1 VRQFILIRG
10 CPPLFLQGFRTELR
24 RLLIILLFCVFLGLL
39 FNHLTW
45 FLLAGLSIYTAWLF
59 RQMYRLNLWILRRN
73 DDAPPEADGI
83 WGEIFDNI
91 YQLQRHQQAETQNL
105 QAVIKR
111 IQEITTALKDGIII
125 LDWRGHLDFW
135 NPAAQRM
142 IGFRTKDQ
150 GLSIINFLRHPKFV
164 DYFDSGD
171 YSLPLDLPSPRSNT
185 KHLQIQITRFGQ
197 DERLIVIRDISQI
210 YHLEQMR
217 QDFVANV
224 SHELRTPLTV
234 INGYIETLADN
245 NSVSAW
251 DKPLAQMLQQG
262 KRMSLLINDL
272 LVLSK
277 LETTEPGHNQ
287 KLVDLQNLLISI
299 KNEAEA
305 LGNEKQQTIYLRC
318 DEPMQLLANEK
329 EIHSAFS
336 NLAINA
342 VKYTQEKGVIE
353 LRLWR
358 DTSHIYFSVSDNGP
372 GIDAK
377 HLPRLTERFYRVD
390 ASRNSATGG
399 TGLGLAIVKHV
410 LMRHDGEL
418 KISSDLG
425 RGSVFTCVF
434 NVPH

>member
-1 VRQFILIRG
+1 
-10 CPPLFLQGFRTELR
+10 LFLHGFKVELR
-24 RLLIILLFCVFLGLL
+24 RLLIIFVICVGYGVVFGLQWWLLF
-39 FNHLTW
+39 T
-45 FLLAGLSIYTAWLF
+45 GLSLYLAWLF
-59 RQMYRLNLWILRRN
+59 YQMYRLNKWLIEGKN
-73 DDAPPEADGI
+73 APPESSGL
-83 WGEIFDNI
+83 WGEIFDNM
-91 YQLQRHQQAETQNL
+91 YALQQQQQAETKNL

-111 IQEITTALKDGIII
+111 IQEITSALKDGIII

-150 GLSIINFLRHPKFV
+150 GLSIISFIRHPKFV
-164 DYFDSGD
+164 SYLEEGD
-171 YSLPLDLPSPRSNT
+171 FSSPLVLPSPRTES
-185 KHLQIQITRFGQ
+185 KQLEFQITRFGQ
-197 DERLIVIRDISQI
+197 NERLIVIRDITQI
-210 YHLEQMR
+210 HQLEQMR

-234 INGYIETLADN
+234 INGYIETIADN
-245 NSVSAW
+245 NSLPAW
-251 DKPLAQMLQQG
+251 EKPLQQMLQQG

-272 LVLSK
+272 LMLSK
-277 LETTEPGHNQ
+277 LETTEMGFNQ
-287 KLVDLQNLLISI
+287 KTLELEPLLISI
-299 KNEAEA
+299 KNEADA
-305 LGNEKQQTIYLRC
+305 LGNEKHQTITLHC
-318 DEPMQLLANEK
+318 KEPIAMLANEK

-342 VKYTQEKGVIE
+342 VKYSPEHSQID

-358 DTSHIYFSVSDNGP
+358 DKNTIYFSVTDNGP

-418 KISSDLG
+418 KISSELG
-425 RGSVFTCVF
+425 KGSTFTCCF
-434 NVPH
+434 HLNP

>member
-1 VRQFILIRG
+1 M
-10 CPPLFLQGFRTELR
+10 FLHGFKVELR
-24 RLLIILLFCVFLGLL
+24 RLLIIFVICVGYGVLFGLQWWLLFTGLCL
-39 FNHLTW
+39 YL
-45 FLLAGLSIYTAWLF
+45 AWLF
-59 RQMYRLNLWILRRN
+59 YQMYRLNKWLIRGT
-73 DDAPPEADGI
+73 DEPPESSGL

-91 YQLQRHQQAETQNL
+91 YKLQCQQRAETENL

-111 IQEITTALKDGIII
+111 IQEITSALKDGIII

-150 GLSIINFLRHPKFV
+150 GLSIINFIRDPKFV
-164 DYFDSGD
+164 EYFEGD
-171 YSLPLDLPSPRSNT
+171 NYAEPLDLQSPRHSS
-185 KHLQIQITRFGQ
+185 KQLQIQITRFGQ
-197 DERLIVIRDISQI
+197 QERLIVIRDITQV
-210 YHLEQMR
+210 HNLEQMR

-234 INGYIETLADN
+234 INGYIETISDN
-245 NSVSAW
+245 NKTPTW
-251 DKPLAQMLQQG
+251 DKPLQQILQQG

-277 LETTEPGHNQ
+277 LETTEAGRNQ
-287 KLVDLQNLLISI
+287 KELDLAPLLISI

-305 LGNEKQQTIYLRC
+305 LGNDKQQTIRLQC
-318 DEPMQLLANEK
+318 DEPISILANEK

-342 VKYTQEKGVIE
+342 VKYTPEHGVID
-353 LRLWR
+353 LHLWKNEN
-358 DTSHIYFSVSDNGP
+358 HIYFSVTDNGP
-372 GIDAK
+372 GIDSK

-410 LMRHDGEL
+410 LLRHDGEL
-418 KISSDLG
+418 KITSELG
-425 RGSVFTCVF
+425 KGSTFTCVL
-434 NVPH
+434 PLHTY